1 MGHRLFEINNKGE
14 LMQTSKKLFV
24 RCLSILLIFNSLNIV
39 AQDNEESVEEVV
51 VTGSYIKG
59 SPTDGASPVE
69 IISRD
74 TIDALSASTVADITA
89 NIAINSGAEN
99 NVDSFTSGSTQG
111 STNVNLR
118 GLGLTST
125 LVLLDGKRHTTAGIT
140 ANDGSVYVNT
150 SIIPVNAIERV
161 EVLKE
166 GAASIYGSDAVAG
179 VVNYIFRRDFTG
191 LEVDVSTQETDL
203 GGQTDDKMSIILGTE
218 LGNGNLVFAL
228 SSLDRSPL
236 SGSAFDPSLALVGIS
251 GFGTSF
257 LAFGAGTVD
266 SGPYAGS
273 YSAFENIPDP
283 NCIANKGI
291 IFPQASGSR
300 CGFFYGDRFNVV
312 NDEDHLNTY
321 TSYKMD
327 LENGRTFKFDYLTSK
342 IDVNDNFQSPS
353 YPALSLATPANV
365 ILPGQGGSP
374 FAFPVMFLGRALG
387 SAFASPPAPRSLEA
401 ERLSL
406 GISGEMANGFDMDLN
421 YTYSAEQ
428 NEGKQPDT
436 STSRFLNAIRGGTG
450 SPGTWN
456 LFDSTSNSQE
466 LINYISTAQETFVDV
481 ELHVLDFV
489 MTGTVNDLEVAT
501 GFQMRKEHHDVA
513 RNDDSIAGFD
523 ANGNLAVPADLIFL
537 GGGIETSASRSAYA
551 IFAEAAKQASER
563 VELRGAIRYEKLES
577 DSSINPKVSIRMQAN
592 DNLVLRGSLST
603 SFREPSLSQLN
614 QSSVGLQGIQ
624 DFDAAGNAVGQPSFI
639 RIAQAY
645 SSDLIPEES
654 TNMNIGAI
662 WTPNDQFSAKFDYW
676 SIDYTDVITIESAQ
690 GKVIADPSGPD
701 VVRLVDGT
709 LIGVTTRY
717 KNASEIDTDGYDIE
731 ASYNFESR
739 LGDVTLGINRAHML
753 SYEIPAAG
761 GGSKDVLGLFNHDNF
776 ARSLPE
782 TKTVISASLVNGQ
795 HSMSAFY
802 RMISDYKTTNVPNAF
817 ATSVG
822 LGQDIDEFNV
832 LDLKYSYSFD
842 MDDSNLSLSFGV
854 KNATDEGAPFFYDSA
869 NFNYDPRQHDPR
881 GRIVYMGVKYSR

>member
-1 MGHRLFEINNKGE
+1 MHN
-14 LMQTSKKLFV
+14 SKKLFV
-24 RCLSILLIFNSLNIV
+24 RCLSIFFIFNSLNII

-74 TIDALSASTVADITA
+74 TIDALSASTVADITS
-89 NIAINSGAEN
+89 NIAINSGSEN
-99 NVDSFTSGSTQG
+99 NVDSFTSGATQG

-179 VVNYIFRRDFTG
+179 VVNYIFRRDFKG

-203 GGQTDDKMSIILGTE
+203 YGQTDDKLSVILGTDV
-218 LGNGNLVFAL
+218 GNGDLVFAI

-236 SGSAFDPSLALVGIS
+236 PGSAFDPGLAQVGIS

-257 LAFGAGTVD
+257 LSFGAGTVD
-266 SGPYAGS
+266 SGPYAGT
-273 YSAFENIPDP
+273 YSPLENIPDP

-291 IFPQASGSR
+291 IFPQASGAR
-300 CGFFYGDRFNVV
+300 CGFYYGDRFNLV
-312 NDEDHLNTY
+312 NDEDHLQTY
-321 TSYKMD
+321 TSFKTD
-327 LENGRTFKFDYLTSK
+327 LDSGMTFKMDYLTSK

-374 FAFPVMFLGRALG
+374 FPFPVMFLGRALG
-387 SAFASPPAPRSLEA
+387 SAFDSPPAPRSLEA
-401 ERLSL
+401 SRLSL
-406 GISGEMANGFDMDLN
+406 GLSGELDNGFNMDVS
-421 YTYSAEQ
+421 YTFSAEE
-428 NEGKQPDT
+428 NEGFQPDT
-436 STSRFLNAIRGGTG
+436 STSRFLNAIRGGPG
-450 SPGTWN
+450 APGTWN
-456 LFDSTSNSQE
+456 LFDSTSNSDE
-466 LINYISTAQETFVDV
+466 LISYISTAQATFVEV
-481 ELHVLDFV
+481 ELHVLDIV
-489 MTGTVNDLEVAT
+489 MTGMVGDTEVAT

-513 RNDDSIAGFD
+513 RNDDSIATFD
-523 ANGNLAVPADLIFL
+523 ANGNLSVPADLIFL

-551 IFAEAAKQASER
+551 IFAEAAKQTSER
-563 VELRGAIRYEKLES
+563 VEVRGAIRYEKLES
-577 DSSINPKVSIRMQAN
+577 DSSVNPKLSIRMQAN
-592 DNLVLRGSLST
+592 DNLVLRGSVST

-624 DFDAAGNAVGQPSFI
+624 DFDSAGNAVGQPSFI

-654 TNMNIGAI
+654 TNLNIGAV
-662 WTPNDQFSAKFDYW
+662 WSPSDQFSMKFDYW
-676 SIDYTDVITIESAQ
+676 SINYEDVITIESAQ
-690 GKVIADPSGPD
+690 GKVLADPNGPD
-701 VVRLVDGT
+701 IVRLVDGT

-717 KNASEIDTDGYDIE
+717 KNASEVDTDGYDIE

-739 LGDVTLGINRAHML
+739 LGNVSLGINRAHML
-753 SYEIPAAG
+753 SYEIPATG
-761 GGSKDVLGLFNHDNF
+761 GGMKDVVGLFNQDNF

-782 TKTVISASLVNGQ
+782 TKTVISASLTNGN
-795 HSMSAFY
+795 HSMAAFY
-802 RMISDYKTTNVPNAF
+802 RMISDYETTNVPNALG
-817 ATSVG
+817 ASLG

-832 LDLKYSYSFD
+832 LDLKYSYSFE
-842 MDDSNLSLSFGV
+842 MNDSNLSLSFGV
-854 KNATDEGAPFFYDSA
+854 KNATDEAAPFFYDSA

-881 GRIVYMGVKYSR
+881 GKIVYMGVKYSR